1 MKYVKV
7 ERDGSVSWDDY
18 FDYIEKIKAKL
29 PVDVYEFASRWE
41 HYSISDRSSLHDSWL
56 KKIEVFGGSPASE
69 DAGINLCL
77 VFLGPYHDRI
87 FKMIYKNVSGYEV
100 AYSESERRA
109 DLYIHEV
116 SLSGEGA
123 VQHEILF
130 DGGGFIKIICE
141 SFIFEQEL
149 GSMAG

>member
-1 MKYVKV
+1 MCIV
-7 ERDGSVSWDDY
+7 EK
-18 FDYIEKIKAKL
+18 F
-29 PVDVYEFASRWE
+29 
-41 HYSISDRSSLHDSWL
+41 
-56 KKIEVFGGSPASE
+56 
-69 DAGINLCL
+69 
-77 VFLGPYHDRI
+77 HDRI